1 MTEQEN
7 SVTGTVDET
16 TQDYIDTIKNL
27 KENSVDRS
35 KYEQL
40 KADNKRLLDAVVN
53 GQTVE
58 APSAKP
64 EVDIDALRNKL
75 FKTEEQ
81 TNLDYCANALALRNA
96 LIEKGEA
103 DPFLPSGSKT
113 LPTDEDR
120 ATAQRVADVIQECI
134 DYAEGDSSI
143 FTNELMRR
151 TVDNGPIRRKK

>member
-1 MTEQEN
+1 MTEEEK

-35 KYEQL
+35 KYEAL
-40 KADNKRLLDAVVN
+40 RADNKRLLDAVVN

-58 APSAKP
+58 APAAKQ
-64 EVDIDALRNKL
+64 EVDIDALRKKL

-81 TNLDYCANALALRNA
+81 TNLDYCKNALALREA

-103 DPFLPSGSKT
+103 DPFLPCGSKT

-120 ATAQRVADVIQECI
+120 TTAQRVAEVMQECI
-134 DYAEGDSSI
+134 DYADGDSNV

-151 TVDNGPIRRKK
+151 TVDTGPIRRKK